1 MDLVKAMSIFVRVVD
16 AGSITAA
23 AAAFE
28 LSPTMV
34 GNHLQALEHHLGA
47 KLLHRTTR
55 RQSVTEF
62 GRTYYDRCTEILG
75 LIDDAE
81 TLAFEAQTSCKGQ
94 LRITAPTIWTN
105 VLLVPAL
112 TEYFRRYP
120 EVDLDVVASD
130 KVLDLADNGF
140 EAAIRFGMP
149 IPPDL
154 VARPLQPYR
163 HVLCAAP
170 AYLDAHGVPTVPE
183 DLARHQA
190 VNFGFPPSSE
200 WWSQTPSWR
209 LSSPDGEITIPT
221 RSRLKIDSTYSM
233 RTAALAGMGLA
244 MLPRIMV
251 AEDLAAE
258 RLIAVLPD
266 FAPTSRPVNLL
277 YRQDRRTS
285 PKLRSFVSFVI
296 EKFGAADQGPAA

>member
-1 MDLVKAMSIFVRVVD
+1 MDLIKAMSIFVRVVD

-34 GNHLQALEHHLGA
+34 GNHLQGLEQHLGA

-62 GRTYYDRCTEILG
+62 GKTYYDRCTEILG

-81 TLAFEAQTSCKGQ
+81 ALAFEAQTSCKGQ

-105 VLLVPAL
+105 VLLIPAL

-120 EVDLDVVASD
+120 EIDLDVVASD
-130 KVLDLADNGF
+130 RVLDLTDDGF
-140 EAAIRFGMP
+140 EAAIRFGSP
-149 IPPDL
+149 LPPDL

-170 AYLDAHGVPTVPE
+170 EYIKARGMPRTPD
-183 DLARHQA
+183 DLATHEA
-190 VNFGFPPSSE
+190 INFGFPSSSE

-209 LSSPDGEITIPT
+209 LSGPDGEIVVPT
-221 RSRLKIDSTYSM
+221 RSRLKIDSTYAM
-233 RTAALAGMGLA
+233 RTAVLDGMGIA

-251 AEDLAAE
+251 ADDLAAD
-258 RLIAVLPD
+258 RLVAVLPD
-266 FAPTSRPVNLL
+266 FAPTSRPVHLL

-285 PKLRSFVSFVI
+285 PKLRSFIDFI
-296 EKFGAADQGPAA
+296 TARFGAGVDIDPS

>member
-34 GNHLQALEHHLGA
+34 GNHLQSLEQHLGA
-47 KLLHRTTR
+47 KLLLRTTR

-62 GRTYYDRCTEILG
+62 GRVYYDRCMEILG
-75 LIDDAE
+75 LIEDAE
-81 TLAFEAQTSCKGQ
+81 TLASEEQTSCKGR

-112 TEYFRRYP
+112 PDYFSRYP
-120 EVDLDVVASD
+120 EIDLDIVASD
-130 KVLDLADNGF
+130 KVLDLAEDGF
-140 EAAIRFGMP
+140 EAAIRFGRP
-149 IPPDL
+149 VPPDL
-154 VARPLQPYR
+154 VARPLQPYG
-163 HVLCAAP
+163 HVLCASP
-170 AYLDAHGVPTVPE
+170 AYLDRKGIPRTPGELSTHEAI
-183 DLARHQA
+183 
-190 VNFGFPPSSE
+190 NFGFPPGSE
-200 WWSQTPSWR
+200 WWSQIPSWR
-209 LSSPDGEITIPT
+209 LSGAEGEITVPT
-221 RSRLKIDSTYSM
+221 NSRLKIDSTYGM

-244 MLPRIMV
+244 MLPKVMV
-251 AEDLAAE
+251 VDDLAAG

-266 FAPTSRPVNLL
+266 FAPTSRPVHLL

-285 PKLRSFVSFVI
+285 PKLRSFVNFI
-296 EKFGAADQGPAA
+296 CAKFGAGDHDMAA